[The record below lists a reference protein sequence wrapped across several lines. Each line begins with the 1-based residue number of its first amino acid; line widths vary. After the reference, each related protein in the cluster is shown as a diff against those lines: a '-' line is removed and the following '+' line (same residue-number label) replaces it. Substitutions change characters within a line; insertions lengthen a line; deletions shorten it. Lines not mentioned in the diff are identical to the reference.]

1 MQLLLDILG
10 ALVVGGVAGW
20 LAGLIMKGSGFGVVG
35 NVIVGMIGGFLT
47 GLLLSVV
54 NIGFISGPVTRLIA
68 SVVGAVVLLF
78 IIGLFRGGSTT
89 DNT

>member
-20 LAGLIMKGSGFGVVG
+20 LAGLIMKGRGFGVIG
-35 NVIVGMIGGFLT
+35 NVIVGMIGGFISSLVLS
-47 GLLLSVV
+47 LL
-54 NIGFISGPVTRLIA
+54 NIGFISGPITRLIV

-78 IIGLFRGGSTT
+78 IIGLFRGSTT
-89 DNT
+89 ENA